1 MIRKWIYKLRYIL
14 IILSALLWIL
24 GLSNSFWYE
33 IIQNCYSNNWYSNNQ
48 CWDITDEFFQYR
60 NWYNKIDTNFNFIY
74 QSTDDYN
81 VFYLQEDWIFLYWW
95 EDHKLHY
102 KWDQFS
108 WLIWNVCVVW
118 SDNINDIWSRCGY
131 AVGWENINWCWANY
145 NEDNSIFY
153 NTNWNFDKVYFLPW
167 YIDWL
172 YNNWWGWVIC
182 WVKWK
187 GAVCFALNQIW
198 SAWLTCWFL
207 TWYSQDINIKDY
219 WLSELSSYF
228 WSSPFNGAWGGWN
241 ISLNLSSDDLLRYFR
256 ERYGWS
262 DSMCYVWTNT
272 TAIWWDNVSFD
283 YWTWATIFELF
294 NSIYWA
300 WNWTQYIVNV
310 WTWINSWLLNYNY
323 WFNWSNN
330 CYNYYSW
337 WQVVSDCSYTR
348 FPFAWQKTAVY
359 FMADLLNSRGVSD
372 DWNLGYEF
380 AVFCDNVFN
389 WSDSAPIKEGSA
401 LQSNSS
407 SYITYQN
414 LYYWTSSV
422 INSWDQLSEI
432 FWTWNWYNDWNTS
445 SWVVDL
451 DSFFNKF
458 NWFIDDFS
466 SYFIK
471 SDYQSTRAILPDYI
485 IVAFCLILLFGI
497 IRK

>member
-14 IILSALLWIL
+14 IILSALLWLL

-33 IIQNCYSNNWYSNNQ
+33 IFQDCYSNNWYSNNQ

-131 AVGWENINWCWANY
+131 AVGWESINWCWANY

-198 SAWLTCWFL
+198 SAWSTCWFF

-228 WSSPFNGAWGGWN
+228 WSSPFNGAWGGWTN
-241 ISLNLSSDDLLRYFR
+241 INVWEDLTNWQVSNALSSYWFSKNICYWGLSAS
-256 ERYGWS
+256 S
-262 DSMCYVWTNT
+262 DYSSS
-272 TAIWWDNVSFD
+272 IP
-283 YWTWATIFELF
+283 WTWKTIFQIYNEF
-294 NSIYWA
+294 NPNSIS
-300 WNWTQYIVNV
+300 NIVD
-310 WTWINSWLLNYNY
+310 WYA
-323 WFNWSNN
+323 
-330 CYNYYSW
+330 YY
-337 WQVVSDCSYTR
+337 
-348 FPFAWQKTAVY
+348 K
-359 FMADLLNSRGVSD
+359 
-372 DWNLGYEF
+372 
-380 AVFCDNVFN
+380 
-389 WSDSAPIKEGSA
+389 
-401 LQSNSS
+401 
-407 SYITYQN
+407 
-414 LYYWTSSV
+414 
-422 INSWDQLSEI
+422 
-432 FWTWNWYNDWNTS
+432 NWYNDYPYFSFSWWTYITDSHSPFLVNWNFYLSAFRLFQYWEYYGVGFYPASDIVEYCDLLLNKNPDSLYTWDDWS
-445 SWVVDL
+445 SIVDNSSVIDYWSAIYRAL
-451 DSFFNKF
+451 SWDMQLLYSWDISKLSWENLNFDSQSFFSNLTTKF
-458 NWFIDDFS
+458 AWLNNSDENLFQVVWVIP
-466 SYFIK
+466 SY
-471 SDYQSTRAILPDYI
+471 IL
-485 IVAFCLILLFGI
+485 VFMFALIL
-497 IRK
+497 IRMISK